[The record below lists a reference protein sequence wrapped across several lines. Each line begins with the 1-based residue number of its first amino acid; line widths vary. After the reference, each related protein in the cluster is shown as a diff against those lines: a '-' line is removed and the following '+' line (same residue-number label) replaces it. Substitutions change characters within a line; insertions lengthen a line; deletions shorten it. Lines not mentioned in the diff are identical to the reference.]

1 MAEIINGTTPTI
13 TYKFTHVDVSE
24 ITKAI
29 LTIKKGKNIAIEKTL
44 TEATVGE
51 NTISWRMTQAQTL
64 SVLGSAEVMI
74 NWVTSGGVRGAS
86 NKTLIIFTGN
96 HIMEVV

>member
-13 TYKFTHVDVSE
+13 TYKFTHVNVSE

-29 LTIKKGKNIAIEKTL
+29 LTIKKGNNIAIEKTL
-44 TEATVGE
+44 SEAVVGE
-51 NTISWRMTQAQTL
+51 DTLSWRMTQAQTL
-64 SVLGSAEVMI
+64 SVLGRAEVMI
-74 NWVTSGGVRGAS
+74 NWVTTAGVRGAS
-86 NKTLIIFTGN
+86 NKTMLLFTGN

>member
-13 TYKFTHVDVSE
+13 TYKFTHVNVSE

-29 LTIKKGKNIAIEKTL
+29 LTIKKGKNIAIEKAL
-44 TEATVGE
+44 SEATVGE

>member
-13 TYKFTHVDVSE
+13 TYKFQHVEVSD

-44 TEATVGE
+44 SEATVGE
-51 NTISWRMTQAQTL
+51 KTISWRMTQAQTL

>member
-13 TYKFTHVDVSE
+13 TYKFRNVDVSD

-29 LTIKKGKNIAIEKTL
+29 LTIKKGRTIAIEKTL
-44 TEATVGE
+44 AEATVDE
-51 NTISWRMTQAQTL
+51 DTLSWRLSQAQTL
-64 SVLGSAEVMI
+64 SVLGNAEVML

-86 NKTLIIFTGN
+86 NKTLVLFTGN
-96 HIMEVV
+96 HIMEVI

>member
-13 TYKFTHVDVSE
+13 TYRFQHVAIED
-24 ITKAI
+24 IATAI
-29 LTIKKGKNIAIEKTL
+29 LTIKKGNNIAIEKTL
-44 TEATVGE
+44 SEAVVGE
-51 NTISWRMTQAQTL
+51 DTLSWRMTQAQTL
-64 SVLGSAEVMI
+64 SVVGSAEVMI

>member
-13 TYKFTHVDVSE
+13 TYKFTHVNVSE

>member
-13 TYKFTHVDVSE
+13 TYKFTHVNVSE

-44 TEATVGE
+44 TEATVCE